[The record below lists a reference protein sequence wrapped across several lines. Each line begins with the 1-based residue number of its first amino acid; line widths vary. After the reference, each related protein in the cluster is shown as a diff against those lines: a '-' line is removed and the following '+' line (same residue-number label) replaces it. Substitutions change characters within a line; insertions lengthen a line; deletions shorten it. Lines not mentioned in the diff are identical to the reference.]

1 MKGEGGGEGKFSR
14 TLNIFFFI
22 HCTGLC
28 LYRIL
33 IAREKTIPSL
43 RCKNNI
49 FNEKIPFLWDK
60 FCLMCGGIKHYWSDC
75 FWSINQSSTCKKCK
89 INISKIRRGEWSPR
103 VEQNQP
109 TTTPRASRPLYRG
122 RWWRRLW
129 SPPFSPGTR
138 DQSAGGIINVWLAI
152 HSWPAWYSQTTSY
165 RIWAQSIHCVLINR
179 AGAILAP

>member
-1 MKGEGGGEGKFSR
+1 MKGEGKFSR

-60 FCLMCGGIKHYWSDC
+60 FFLMCLDLKHYWSDC

-89 INISKIRRGEWSPR
+89 INISKIRRDDSSQSVS

-109 TTTPRASRPLYRG
+109 DTGLSVQEHDGGLFDP
-122 RWWRRLW
+122 
-129 SPPFSPGTR
+129 SPPVHPDQGPETPGGDHNKCLTG
-138 DQSAGGIINVWLAI
+138 D
-152 HSWPAWYSQTTSY
+152 SWPDRYSQTTSY

-179 AGAILAP
+179 AGASRAP